1 MGWVNLKAKDHLNTL
16 SKQELD
22 ELWLPKVLFQNSD
35 NIDPIKHK
43 DSSTVVIVRKMGK
56 GNLQEE
62 DGGRGVLLYSGSE
75 NPLVYQRKYQQRF
88 YCTFNFR
95 WYPFDTQECS
105 IDLANFDTLKVQ
117 CHTNIFWKTY
127 VYIRISHQWKL
138 ERWSILEKQS
148 CCSTR

>member
-105 IDLANFDTLKVQ
+105 IDLANFDTLKV
-117 CHTNIFWKTY
+117 
-127 VYIRISHQWKL
+127 S
-138 ERWSILEKQS
+138 
-148 CCSTR
+148 